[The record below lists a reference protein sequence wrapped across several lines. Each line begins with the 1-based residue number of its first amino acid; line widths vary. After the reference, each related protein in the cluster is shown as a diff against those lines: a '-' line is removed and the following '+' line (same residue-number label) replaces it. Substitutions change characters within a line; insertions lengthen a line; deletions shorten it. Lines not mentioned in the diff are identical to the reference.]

1 MEKSTTWMFIPG
13 ADEKKLSKAVSL
25 NADILI
31 YDLEDAVANS
41 EKKEARKKVI
51 SHIQNHPNLNNY
63 IRINAMPSPY
73 MYDDLMQVIVPGVKG
88 IVLPKAET
96 KEEIQFVSKILE
108 EKEKEHNLALG
119 EIHIIP
125 LIESALGV
133 HHAFDIASSSK
144 RVRSLAFGSIDF
156 TLDIK
161 GELTSSGVELLYAR
175 SQLVIASRAARIESP
190 IDAVFSDFKD
200 SEGLT
205 KETKLIKE
213 LGFQGKLV
221 IHPSQISIVNN
232 VFMPTQTEV
241 EKAQQIVTA
250 YGEYEQLGKG
260 VFELDGKMVDL
271 PVVEQARKIIE
282 RSLV

>member
-1 MEKSTTWMFIPG
+1 MGKSTTWMFIPG
-13 ADEKKLSKAVSL
+13 SDEKKLSKAVSI
-25 NADILI
+25 NADVYI
-31 YDLEDAVANS
+31 YDLEDAVANT

-51 SHIQNHPNLNNY
+51 SHIQNHPTLNNY

-73 MYDDLMQVIVPGVKG
+73 MYDDLMEVIIPGVKG

-96 KEEIQFVSKILE
+96 KEEIQFVSKIIE
-108 EKEKEHNLALG
+108 EKEKEYDIAIG
-119 EIHIIP
+119 EIHLIP

-133 HHAFDIASSSK
+133 HNAFNIASSSK

-161 GELTSSGVELLYAR
+161 GEITSNGLELLFAR

-190 IDAVFSDFKD
+190 IDTVFSDFRD

-205 KETKLIKE
+205 RETRLIKE

-232 VFMPTQTEV
+232 VFRPTQTEI

-250 YGEYEQLGKG
+250 YEEYKKAGKG

-282 RSLV
+282 RSQY